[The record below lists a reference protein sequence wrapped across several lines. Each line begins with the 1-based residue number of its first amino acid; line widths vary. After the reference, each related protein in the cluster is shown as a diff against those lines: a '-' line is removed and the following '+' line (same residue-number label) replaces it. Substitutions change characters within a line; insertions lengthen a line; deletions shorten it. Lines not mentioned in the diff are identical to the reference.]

1 MILQRHLY
9 RGFQNNPYLIS
20 QRVNGSQ
27 QIERILTNLH
37 TRMMVRQQ
45 TERLKMNQLQAL
57 LKKFT
62 TDI

>member
-1 MILQRHLY
+1 MILQRH
-9 RGFQNNPYLIS
+9 QNNPYLIS

-27 QIERILTNLH
+27 QIEQILTNLH